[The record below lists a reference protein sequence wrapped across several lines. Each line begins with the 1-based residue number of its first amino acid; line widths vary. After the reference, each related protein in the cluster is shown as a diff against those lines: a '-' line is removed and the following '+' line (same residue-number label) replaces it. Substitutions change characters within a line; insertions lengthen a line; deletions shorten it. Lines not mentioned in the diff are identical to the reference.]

1 MRGEAI
7 KKLFGPPACP
17 VGTPSRRGPFRDYA
31 SSPAPKATTSS
42 AGACSLLEISE
53 DRDLV
58 LIGSLLWRETAMLRF
73 SILVTA
79 TAALLISGGD
89 AAAQAGRPLG
99 PNGGEM
105 ILVGDIRDND
115 GGQGE
120 FRISATLSGGDFRG
134 ALRLTLNG
142 QTIEAPLIP
151 ARSYLE
157 NGKCY
162 FRAESG
168 RARAELGGPCD
179 TASIRGIFETFI
191 PGEGLSNGTMSG
203 RFQSPSAAAPVAAR
217 PGVLPTARLTC
228 AYQDRRIGVG
238 MGEATQYSLAY
249 SNMASLTLD
258 AAGTYR
264 TASGGGRFTRAGDKI
279 RLTTGTWAGAVATL
293 EADRSGEPAVVF
305 HIQENRRANGA
316 HVVDPYTTRCTR
328 AR

>member
-1 MRGEAI
+1 
-7 KKLFGPPACP
+7 
-17 VGTPSRRGPFRDYA
+17 
-31 SSPAPKATTSS
+31 
-42 AGACSLLEISE
+42 
-53 DRDLV
+53 
-58 LIGSLLWRETAMLRF
+58 MLRP
-73 SILVTA
+73 SILAPAIV
-79 TAALLISGGD
+79 ALLTASG
-89 AAAQAGRPLG
+89 AAQAQAGRPLG
-99 PNGGEM
+99 PNSGAMTFAGE
-105 ILVGDIRDND
+105 VRDND

-134 ALRLTLNG
+134 TLRLTLDG
-142 QTIEAPLIP
+142 QTVEAPLIP

-179 TASIRGIFETFI
+179 TASIRGTFETFI

-203 RFQSPSAAAPVAAR
+203 RVQSAAAAPVAPAAAR
-217 PGVLPTARLTC
+217 SGVLPTGRLTC

-238 MGEATQYSLAY
+238 MGETTQYSLAY

-264 TASGGGRFTRAGDKI
+264 TASAGGRFTRAGDKI
-279 RLTTGTWAGAVATL
+279 RLTSGAWAGAVGTL

-305 HIQENRRANGA
+305 HIEENRRANGV